1 MLLTSPD
8 LSGEPLICCCSTRR
22 NCKKLKLIFSLS
34 WWEGGWRGSLF
45 WEDGGGSGIY
55 WKMLTCPSW
64 MQNLSADVDGS
75 TDVCNGRMLSL
86 IQRNGSRAVV

>member
-1 MLLTSPD
+1 MF
-8 LSGEPLICCCSTRR
+8 G
-22 NCKKLKLIFSLS
+22 
-34 WWEGGWRGSLF
+34 
-45 WEDGGGSGIY
+45 EDGGGSGIY

-75 TDVCNGRMLSL
+75 TDVWNGRVLSL

>member
-1 MLLTSPD
+1 M
-8 LSGEPLICCCSTRR
+8 
-22 NCKKLKLIFSLS
+22 
-34 WWEGGWRGSLF
+34 F

-75 TDVCNGRMLSL
+75 TDVWNERVLSL